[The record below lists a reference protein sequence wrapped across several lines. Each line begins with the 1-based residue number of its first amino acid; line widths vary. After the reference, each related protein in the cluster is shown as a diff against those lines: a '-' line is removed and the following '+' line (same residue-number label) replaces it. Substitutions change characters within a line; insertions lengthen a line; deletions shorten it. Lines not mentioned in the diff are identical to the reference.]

1 MNGKQIALLII
12 SLVLLGITSFL
23 GYVYYIQNQEFR
35 IQPITTPNNNSS
47 NNQEMRINM
56 QNDTSAT
63 PSEETTNSDTTINS
77 VQQNSNKKISNTNSP
92 DVELENLEKE
102 LNLET
107 FEDL

>member
-12 SLVLLGITSFL
+12 SLVLLGVTSFL
-23 GYVYYIQNQEFR
+23 GYLYYTQNQEFR
-35 IQPITTPNNNSS
+35 IQPITTPNKG

-63 PSEETTNSDTTINS
+63 PSEETAAPDTTKNS